1 MNQNLIKCIPEKFRS
16 HITDAYRDDDGI
28 WIEFDKHVG
37 NDMEGST
44 EYATIHMDTAKEVR
58 EEAKWLTLH

>member
-1 MNQNLIKCIPEKFRS
+1 MDHNLIKCIPEKFRK

-37 NDMEGST
+37 NSMEGSI
-44 EYATIHMDTAKEVR
+44 EYATIHMSTTKEVR
-58 EEAKWLTLH
+58 EEAKWLTLR